1 MGSIVLT
8 LFFLSVHV
16 FILWLMFACC
26 FSVQL
31 LGGCSDESWSQWP
44 FDERPHVC
52 RAVPGQAQAVC
63 FPAAGPP
70 QPAQQESATPLDDA
84 ARACQPLVLYS
95 KCGRRRGTN
104 LEPFFLLGM
113 FYRTEIRTSSVLF
126 EFLKLV
132 DKMCCR
138 EVEDKIFWINS
149 IQLYLRVSFVPI
161 SPFLCVHQC
170 SRK

>member
-1 MGSIVLT
+1 MWNSDVFFTHKKHMGSIVLT
-8 LFFLSVHV
+8 LFSLSVHV
-16 FILWLMFACC
+16 FILWPMFACC

-84 ARACQPLVLYS
+84 ARARHPLVLYS

-113 FYRTEIRTSSVLF
+113 FYWTERQGQVQSSLS
-126 EFLKLV
+126 
-132 DKMCCR
+132 
-138 EVEDKIFWINS
+138 FWS
-149 IQLYLRVSFVPI
+149 SWTRCAAGKWKTRS
-161 SPFLCVHQC
+161 SG
-170 SRK
+170 

>member
-1 MGSIVLT
+1 
-8 LFFLSVHV
+8 
-16 FILWLMFACC
+16 MFACC
-26 FSVQL
+26 FSLQL

-44 FDERPHVC
+44 FDERPHVR

-84 ARACQPLVLYS
+84 ARARQPLVLYS

-104 LEPFFLLGM
+104 LEPFFFVRNVLPD
-113 FYRTEIRTSSVLF
+113 RETRTSSTLF

-132 DKMCCR
+132 DKMCSR

-149 IQLYLRVSFVPI
+149 IQLYLLVSFVPT
-161 SPFLCVHQC
+161 SLSLRTPVR
-170 SRK
+170 SRKS